1 MANFAI
7 GAAFHKAH
15 RTLVRAVPLV
25 APQRLFATRDS
36 AGFVTLPT
44 LPPAQG
50 YIEMQGITSGSFQ
63 VDDND
68 QEFRLFG
75 DDGWSDSVTTGSRV
89 RSSMR
94 SYFIKDIEVPA
105 GTTVPQ
111 FRGDYSED
119 FALIERAR
127 YDKEFEIYFEIL
139 KEMGRLNGST
149 GDYIY
154 DYAGFNGVCRNYN
167 DGGQAEGLTEISFD
181 VMSRGRPVFGRYNAG
196 GAPLNIGQIQGSLL
210 YLVNG
215 TRQAAVVPL
224 DNANSVAVSSN
235 LTVTY
240 TSNGTAALTQLALGE
255 STGSGFRLELASSGI
270 QVPCAV
276 TLGGAGTNVVTIDP
290 SADLAA
296 ATIYRLR
303 IADGAITQAV
313 DGSGNASPTGF
324 RKPIQGFTT
333 TFRTA

>member
-15 RTLVRAVPLV
+15 RTLVRAVPLT
-25 APQRLFATRDS
+25 APQRLFAVRDA
-36 AGFVTLPT
+36 AGFVSLPT
-44 LPPAQG
+44 LPPSQG

-94 SYFIKDIEVPA
+94 SYFTKDIEVPA

-196 GAPLNIGQIQGSLL
+196 SSPLTIGQIQNSLL
-210 YLVNG
+210 FLVAG
-215 TRQAAVVPL
+215 TRQAAVSPV
-224 DNANSVAVSSN
+224 DNGDSVATNSN
-235 LTVTY
+235 VTVTY
-240 TSNGTAALTQLALGE
+240 TSNGTAALTQLALGSE
-255 STGSGFRLELASSGI
+255 DGSGFRLEVASSG
-270 QVPCAV
+270 QLVPAAV
-276 TLGGAGTNVVTIDP
+276 SLGGVGSNVVTINP
-290 SADLAA
+290 ATDLAA

-303 IADGAITQAV
+303 IADAAITQAV